1 MPTYIGFST
10 NNVCQRRTISRPGA
24 DGGIGTITNPPKI
37 GKKFKLTDTQLV
49 LRDLLNAFSINQGD
63 KVGQPGYGSPIRNF
77 VFEPNTTETRQ
88 ALETAIRK
96 VVANDPRIILN
107 TIDVYSKENGILVEL
122 EIAVNPFNDV
132 VQVGYFMNRFDGS
145 IQQTGQ

>member
-10 NNVCQRRTISRPGA
+10 KNICQRRTSTRPGS
-24 DGGIGTITNPPKI
+24 DGGIGTITNQPRL
-37 GKKFKLTDTQLV
+37 GKKFRLTDTQLV

-63 KVGQPGYGSPIRNF
+63 KVGQPGYGSPLRNF
-77 VFEPNTTETRQ
+77 VFEPNTVETRQ
-88 ALETAIRK
+88 ALESGIRK
-96 VVANDPRIILN
+96 LVAADPRIILN
-107 TIDVYSKENGILVEL
+107 TIDLYSRENGILVEL
-122 EIAVNPFNDV
+122 EIAITPFNDV

>member
-10 NNVCQRRTISRPGA
+10 KNVCQRRTVTRPGA
-24 DGGIGTITNPPKI
+24 DGGIGSITDQPKL
-37 GKKFKLTDTQLV
+37 GKKYKLTDTQLV

-63 KVGQPGYGSPIRNF
+63 KVGQPGYGSSIRNF
-77 VFEPNTTETRQ
+77 VFEPNTVETRQ
-88 ALETAIRK
+88 ALEIAIRK
-96 VVANDPRIILN
+96 IVANDPRIILN
-107 TIDVYSKENGILVEL
+107 TIDVYSRENGILFEL